1 MNFNEGGKI
10 KIFGGNLVR
19 GGLAIEHNV
28 LRIKEV
34 AEDNL
39 GGA

>member
-1 MNFNEGGKI
+1 MGIINCDREHVSF
-10 KIFGGNLVR
+10 LL
-19 GGLAIEHNV
+19 LAPFSDG

-39 GGA
+39 DEA